1 MATGTWLYEGD
12 GLIHAAPKARRAA
25 DRLGP
30 AERQALAERR
40 AEVLRRMFPKLASW
54 MKDRWQMARMTAVER
69 YLSEAT
75 DVFDLER
82 RIREVER
89 RGLWH

>member
-1 MATGTWLYEGD
+1 MAFAAWLYEGD
-12 GLIHAAPKARRAA
+12 GLIHAAPKTQRAA
-25 DRLGP
+25 DSLSP
-30 AERQALAERR
+30 AQRKELAERR
-40 AEVLRRMFPKLASW
+40 ADALRRMFPKLASW
-54 MKDRWQMARMTAVER
+54 MKDRWLMARMTAVER